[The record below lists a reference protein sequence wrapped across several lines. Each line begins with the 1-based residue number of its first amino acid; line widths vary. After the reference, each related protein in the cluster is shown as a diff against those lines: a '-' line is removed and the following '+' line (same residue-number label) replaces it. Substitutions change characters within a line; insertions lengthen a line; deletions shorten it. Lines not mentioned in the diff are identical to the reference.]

1 MAKTGTPER
10 RIRRRNYLIDKKF
23 QGTFILKFC
32 MLITATG
39 LFIMV
44 VLYSL
49 ANKATTVSFINSRV
63 VVQKTAD
70 FLFPVLVQTLVIT
83 AIFVGTATIF
93 ITLFISHRIAGPAY
107 RFKKTLSDLSGGNFS
122 ENCRLRRKD
131 SLQDVAKALNDMM
144 SGVRKGLT
152 AINSSLARLKD
163 RLGEAQKNK
172 AVNDS
177 ELRELKREAS
187 ELDEALHHFKF

>member
-1 MAKTGTPER
+1 MTNAGTPPR
-10 RIRRRNYLIDKKF
+10 RIRRKNYFIDKKF

-32 MLITATG
+32 MLVAATG

-49 ANKATTVSFINSRV
+49 SNKATTVSFINSRV
-63 VVQKTAD
+63 VVQTTAD
-70 FLFPVLVQTLVIT
+70 FLFPLLIQTFVIAT
-83 AIFVGTATIF
+83 VFVGIATIF

-107 RFKKTLSDLSGGNFS
+107 RFKKTLADLSGGNFS
-122 ENCRLRRKD
+122 ENCHLRRKD

-144 SGVRKGLT
+144 SNVRKGLT
-152 AINSSLARLKD
+152 AVNSSLTKL
-163 RLGEAQKNK
+163 KNK
-172 AVNDS
+172 LGDVQKSKSVDDS
-177 ELRELKREAS
+177 ELRELKKEAS

>member
-1 MAKTGTPER
+1 MTKTGTSPS
-10 RIRRRNYLIDKKF
+10 RIRRKNYFIDKKF

-32 MLITATG
+32 MLVAATG

-49 ANKATTVSFINSRV
+49 ANKAATVSFINSRV
-63 VVQKTAD
+63 VVQTTAD
-70 FLFPVLVQTLVIT
+70 FLFPVLVQTFVIATVLVGI
-83 AIFVGTATIF
+83 ATIF

-107 RFKKTLSDLSGGNFS
+107 RFKKTLADLSGGNFS
-122 ENCRLRRKD
+122 ENCHLRRKD
-131 SLQDVAKALNDMM
+131 SLQDVADALNYMM
-144 SGVRKGLT
+144 SSVRKGLT
-152 AINSSLARLKD
+152 TINGSLTKLKSK
-163 RLGEAQKNK
+163 LGEAQKSK
-172 AVNDS
+172 GVDDS